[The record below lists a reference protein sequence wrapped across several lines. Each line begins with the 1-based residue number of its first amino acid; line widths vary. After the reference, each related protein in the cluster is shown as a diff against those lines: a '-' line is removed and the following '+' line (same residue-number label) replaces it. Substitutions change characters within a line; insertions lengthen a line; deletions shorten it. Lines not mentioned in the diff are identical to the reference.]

1 MCNSLQRHYTLCGH
15 VLTEASSLYWE
26 LCRNALTTDKRCTF
40 AIFSEER
47 HREDGKCPTCLAASA
62 KEVDEPKVKA
72 RVEGKGRL
80 RRRDGNKGMSGRG
93 IKVKGTR
100 NEEGGG
106 IENFR

>member
-1 MCNSLQRHYTLCGH
+1 MCNSLQRHYPLCGH

-26 LCRNALTTDKRCTF
+26 LCPNALTTDKRCTF
-40 AIFSEER
+40 AVFSEQLYLEN
-47 HREDGKCPTCLAASA
+47 GKCPACSAACV
-62 KEVDEPKVKA
+62 KEVEEAEATA
-72 RVEGKGRL
+72 RAEWKGRL
-80 RRRDGNKGMSGRG
+80 KRRDGNKGLRSRG